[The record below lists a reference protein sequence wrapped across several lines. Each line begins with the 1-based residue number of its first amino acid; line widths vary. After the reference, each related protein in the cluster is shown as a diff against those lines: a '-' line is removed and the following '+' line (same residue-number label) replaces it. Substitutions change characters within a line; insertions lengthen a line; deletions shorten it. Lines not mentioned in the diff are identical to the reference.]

1 MRLIAIFICLV
12 FSSCASI
19 INGPDQE
26 ITILSKPS
34 GADVAIDGEEVG
46 KTPSTVRILRASDHV
61 VTLSMEGYH
70 VQTTELTREL
80 SGVSVFYLLPGGLL
94 SMAIDSSKGAAYGFI
109 DKVDVELMPLFDPA
123 TVVASHI
130 DLLKSVRTNL

>member
-1 MRLIAIFICLV
+1 MRVLLVLICLV
-12 FSSCASI
+12 FTSCASI

-34 GADVAIDGEEVG
+34 GADIAINGEEAG
-46 KTPSTVRILRASDHV
+46 KTPATFRFIRAKDHV

-70 VQTTELTREL
+70 VHTTELNREL
-80 SGVSVFYLLPGGLL
+80 SGVAAFYLLPGGLL
-94 SMAIDSSKGAAYGFI
+94 SMAIDSGQSAAYCFA

-123 TVVASHI
+123 TVMASHI
-130 DLLKSVRTNL
+130 DLLKSVTTNL